1 MTNRFDLQ
9 NLVNR
14 FHANIEFYKDIKNAY
29 NEYSCRIEYI
39 DSLLKLLGWDVTN
52 EKGLAPQYREVIAE
66 NYSNRTDRPDYTIT
80 LRGVPKF
87 FIEAKKPAVDITKD
101 AAPAIQTRKY
111 GWNAKHRLAVLTN
124 FEYLVIYD
132 TCYIA
137 KENDGCA
144 VARYRLY
151 HYTEYVE
158 KFQEISELIS
168 RESVYSGNFD
178 LYLDRNFSAIGR
190 QTQQVDELFLSQIN
204 EWRVALSNELY
215 IKGGRYTSLEVLNDV
230 VQEFINQ
237 IVFLRICE
245 DKNLPLYHKLKDT
258 IIDSAQ
264 LKNKLEKLFRSADK
278 RYNSGIFS
286 GEDIIFDLSCD
297 VIKNMI
303 EDLYYPQSPYL
314 FNIIEPNLLGKIYEM
329 FLTEQLVL
337 LENNTIGLGQ
347 KKDCQ
352 NRSVVTTPTEI
363 VKYMVEKTLTKL
375 CQGKTPIE
383 ILDIK
388 IADIAC
394 GSGVFL
400 EEAFRFLQDYC
411 VQWYINNKQIDHLV
425 EIGVDLYKLPLQEKK
440 DILCSCIYGIDID
453 VHAVEVSKFSL
464 LIKLI
469 ENENSASVSEVIPIL
484 PDLSSNIYFGNS
496 LVGYE
501 EISKISGAEKQ
512 MLEIIPFDWNE
523 INNGIYFDAIIGNP
537 PYVNT
542 EDMHAILPN
551 SEFEIYKKSYK
562 SAYKQFDKY
571 FIFIERA
578 INKVKDN
585 GYVCYIVPNKFFKIG
600 AGEKLRNLISKGKM
614 LVSLDDFGDTQLFEE
629 KTIYSSILFLC
640 KAEQTTFMYN
650 SIDSAN
656 KLWAGEEIDTVELSS
671 TILNELPW
679 RLTTDLD
686 FLKML
691 QKLDSISVPI
701 TKHVDIFTGIQTS
714 AEKKQ
719 TYWFSDEEII
729 EETNDCYIIERN
741 GIRFSIE
748 KRILRPYFKPV
759 KKSEKKQ
766 NSYSYLTTNKHIIFP
781 YDYNGKVIPL
791 ESMQTDYPGTYEYL
805 LANYDVLA
813 PKGVVPEGKRDVN
826 YATADTWYRYGRHQ
840 ALTAFNNKKKL
851 IVGILSKDPMYVLD
865 TNDFLISS
873 GDTAGYCAVC
883 KKDESPYELEYIQ
896 AWLTNKYTE
905 KILQIIGS
913 DFENGFYSRGR
924 SVLITLPF
932 VELNFNDLSQKKIY
946 DRVVEATR
954 MIYQI
959 NEEIVAQPAKRIVT
973 ILQKQK
979 EKLILEIQELIAR
992 VYRLEF

>member
-1 MTNRFDLQ
+1 
-9 NLVNR
+9 
-14 FHANIEFYKDIKNAY
+14 
-29 NEYSCRIEYI
+29 
-39 DSLLKLLGWDVTN
+39 
-52 EKGLAPQYREVIAE
+52 
-66 NYSNRTDRPDYTIT
+66 
-80 LRGVPKF
+80 
-87 FIEAKKPAVDITKD
+87 
-101 AAPAIQTRKY
+101 
-111 GWNAKHRLAVLTN
+111 
-124 FEYLVIYD
+124 
-132 TCYIA
+132 
-137 KENDGCA
+137 
-144 VARYRLY
+144 
-151 HYTEYVE
+151 
-158 KFQEISELIS
+158 
-168 RESVYSGNFD
+168 
-178 LYLDRNFSAIGR
+178 
-190 QTQQVDELFLSQIN
+190 
-204 EWRVALSNELY
+204 
-215 IKGGRYTSLEVLNDV
+215 
-230 VQEFINQ
+230 
-237 IVFLRICE
+237 
-245 DKNLPLYHKLKDT
+245 
-258 IIDSAQ
+258 
-264 LKNKLEKLFRSADK
+264 
-278 RYNSGIFS
+278 
-286 GEDIIFDLSCD
+286 
-297 VIKNMI
+297 
-303 EDLYYPQSPYL
+303 
-314 FNIIEPNLLGKIYEM
+314 
-329 FLTEQLVL
+329 
-337 LENNTIGLGQ
+337 
-347 KKDCQ
+347 
-352 NRSVVTTPTEI
+352 
-363 VKYMVEKTLTKL
+363 MVEKTLTKL

>member
-314 FNIIEPNLLGKIYEM
+314 LNIIEPNLLGKIYEM